1 MLAIYVPYICLCFF
15 FFGVLHV
22 CNCGVATSLE
32 WSSLTCSRAL
42 HVDTLHC
49 MVLMSGGVALILN
62 GPSGEVLGPCWAGAC
77 VLLYDVAAIGGEFY
91 IRRLQ

>member
-1 MLAIYVPYICLCFF
+1 
-15 FFGVLHV
+15 
-22 CNCGVATSLE
+22 
-32 WSSLTCSRAL
+32 
-42 HVDTLHC
+42 
-49 MVLMSGGVALILN
+49 MVLVSGGVALILN